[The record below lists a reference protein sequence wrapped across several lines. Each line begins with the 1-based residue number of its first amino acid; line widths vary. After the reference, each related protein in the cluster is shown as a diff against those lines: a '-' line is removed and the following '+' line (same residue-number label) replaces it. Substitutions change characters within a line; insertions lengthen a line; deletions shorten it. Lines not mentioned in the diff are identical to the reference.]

1 MIELKIEK
9 TLGRIAKLSNSLFY
23 DKSIKEIHN
32 DLENGKISP
41 VEIANACIE
50 NVKEYDRKYFAFEC
64 FDEKILLEQSK
75 IAEKKLLN
83 KEKLR
88 PLEAI
93 PVGIKDIYNSKD
105 FKTQM
110 GSSLWK
116 DFTPGNDARVV
127 HYIKEAGG
135 IIPGKTVTAEFAVH
149 TLNQTLNP
157 HDVTKTPGTSS
168 SGSAVAV
175 ALGMV
180 PAALGTQTAGSIVRP
195 ASFCGIY
202 GCKPSF
208 GLLPRT
214 GMLKTTDSLDT
225 LGFFTSKVED
235 LRTLF
240 DTVRV
245 HGCNFPISHKALS
258 DKNRQNKPESRP
270 WKIAFVKTYTWDK
283 AFDYAK
289 DSILEYVN
297 KLSTNKNIQIDAI
310 ELPSEMNECHSVHET
325 IYNKT
330 LSYYF
335 KNEYANAELVS
346 PLMQELIESGMK
358 ITVDNY
364 HKALERQNKLC
375 KIIDDLLS
383 EYDAIISLSTAG
395 EAPDRNILE
404 KRDPALIWT
413 LAHLPVISVPKFKSP
428 SNLPFGFQLV
438 ARKYNDYLLF
448 NLLDF
453 LKTDNLIP
461 NGCSS
466 IFNSSMK

>member
-1 MIELKIEK
+1 MTN
-9 TLGRIAKLSNSLFY
+9 TLFF
-23 DKSIKEIHN
+23 DKSIGQIHKELVSGELTPR
-32 DLENGKISP
+32 DIS
-41 VEIANACIE
+41 NACIE
-50 NVKEYDRKYFAFEC
+50 NVKELDKKYFAFEC
-64 FDEKILLEQSK
+64 FDEEILLNQAKES
-75 IAEKKLLN
+75 E
-83 KEKLR
+83 EKLKLGKQIL

-93 PVGIKDIYNSKD
+93 PVGIKDIYNTKE

-110 GSSLWK
+110 GSPLWK

-127 HYIKEAGG
+127 YYLREAGA

-157 HDVTKTPGTSS
+157 YDVTKTPGTSS

-235 LRTLF
+235 LRILF

-245 HGCNFPISHKALS
+245 HGFNFPISHKALN
-258 DKNRQNKPESRP
+258 DLTRQTKPASRP
-270 WKIAFVKTYTWDK
+270 WKIAFVKTYTWND

-289 DSILEYVN
+289 DSILSYVN
-297 KLSTNKNIQIDAI
+297 KLSNNKNIQIDTI
-310 ELPSEMNECHSVHET
+310 ELPREMDESHFVHET

-346 PLMQELIESGMK
+346 PIMKELIEEGMK
-358 ITVDNY
+358 LSVEDY
-364 HKALERQNKLC
+364 HKALERQTELC
-375 KIIDDLLS
+375 HSMDALLFN
-383 EYDAIISLSTAG
+383 YDAIISLSTAG
-395 EAPDRNILE
+395 EAPERNVLE
-404 KRDPALIWT
+404 NRDPALMWT
-413 LAHLPVISVPKFKSP
+413 LTHLPVVSVPMFKSP
-428 SNLPFGFQLV
+428 NGLPFGFQLV
-438 ARKYNDYLLF
+438 SRKYNDYLLF

-453 LKTDNLIP
+453 LKNEKLIP
-461 NGCSS
+461 EGCSP
-466 IFNSSMK
+466 IFGKDKINV

>member
-1 MIELKIEK
+1 L
-9 TLGRIAKLSNSLFY
+9 NNNLFF

-32 DLENGKISP
+32 SIKTGELAPTDVAN
-41 VEIANACIE
+41 VCIAK
-50 NVKEYDRKYFAFEC
+50 VKEFDSKYFAFEC
-64 FDEKILLEQSK
+64 FDENLLMQQAKNVEIRLK
-75 IAEKKLLN
+75 NNKKLRL
-83 KEKLR
+83 
-88 PLEAI
+88 LEAI
-93 PVGIKDIYNSKD
+93 PVGIKDIYNTSE

-110 GSSLWK
+110 GSPLWK

-127 HYIKEAGG
+127 HYVKEAGG
-135 IIPGKTVTAEFAVH
+135 LIPGKTVTAEFAVH

-157 HDVTKTPGTSS
+157 HDITKTPGTSS

-235 LRTLF
+235 LRTMF
-240 DTVRV
+240 DVVRV
-245 HGCNFPISHKALS
+245 RGANFPFSYKALN
-258 DKNRQNKPESRP
+258 DKSRQNKPDSRP
-270 WKIAFVKTYTWDK
+270 WKIAFIKTYTWND

-289 DSILEYVN
+289 KSITEYVN
-297 KLSTNKNIQIDAI
+297 KLANNKNIEITEI
-310 ELPSEMNECHSVHET
+310 ELPPEMEQSHFVHET

-335 KNEYANAELVS
+335 KSEYANAELVS
-346 PLMQELIESGMK
+346 PIMKELIGEGLKTSVEK
-358 ITVDNY
+358 Y
-364 HKALERQNKLC
+364 HKALETQNQLC
-375 KIIDDLLS
+375 KIMDDVLF

-395 EAPDRNILE
+395 EAPDRNVLE
-404 KRDPALIWT
+404 NRDPALIWT
-413 LAHLPVISVPKFKSP
+413 LNHLPVVSVPMFKSP
-428 SNLPFGFQLV
+428 NGLPFGFQLV
-438 ARKYNDYLLF
+438 SRKYNDYLLF
-448 NLLDF
+448 NLLDS
-453 LKTDNLIP
+453 LSHERLIP
-461 NGCSS
+461 EGCESLHKCLVS
-466 IFNSSMK
+466 

>member
-1 MIELKIEK
+1 M
-9 TLGRIAKLSNSLFY
+9 NNNLFF
-23 DKSIKEIHN
+23 DKSIKEIHKSMKTGE
-32 DLENGKISP
+32 LTP
-41 VEIANACIE
+41 VDIAKVCIE
-50 NVKEYDRKYFAFEC
+50 NVKEFDSKYFAFEC
-64 FDEKILLEQSK
+64 FDESILMQQAKNTEIRLKNNQN
-75 IAEKKLLN
+75 I
-83 KEKLR
+83 R

-93 PVGIKDIYNSKD
+93 PVGIKDIYNTKE

-110 GSSLWK
+110 GSPLWK

-127 HYIKEAGG
+127 HYVKEAGG

-157 HDVTKTPGTSS
+157 HDITKTPGTSS

-195 ASFCGIY
+195 ASFCGVY

-214 GMLKTTDSLDT
+214 AMLKTTDSLDS

-235 LRTLF
+235 LKTMF
-240 DTVRV
+240 DVVRV
-245 HGCNFPISHKALS
+245 HGANFPFSYKALN
-258 DKNRQNKPESRP
+258 DKSRQNKPDSRP
-270 WKIAFVKTYTWDK
+270 WKIAFVKTYTWND

-289 DSILEYVN
+289 KSITEYVN
-297 KLSTNKNIQIDAI
+297 KLASNKNIEITEI
-310 ELPSEMNECHSVHET
+310 ELPTEMEQSHLVHET

-346 PLMQELIESGMK
+346 PIMKELIEEGLKTS
-358 ITVDNY
+358 VEEY
-364 HKALERQNKLC
+364 HKSLETQNHLC
-375 KIIDDLLS
+375 KIMDDVLS

-395 EAPDRNILE
+395 EAPDRNVLE
-404 KRDPALIWT
+404 NRDPALIWT
-413 LAHLPVISVPKFKSP
+413 LNHLPVVSVPMFKSP
-428 SNLPFGFQLV
+428 NGLPFGFQLV
-438 ARKYNDYLLF
+438 SRKYNDYLLF

-453 LKTDNLIP
+453 LSNERLIP
-461 NGCSS
+461 EGCESLHKCLVS
-466 IFNSSMK
+466 

>member
-1 MIELKIEK
+1 MI
-9 TLGRIAKLSNSLFY
+9 RLSNNLFF
-23 DKSIKEIHN
+23 DKSIKEIQSCLKSGELN
-32 DLENGKISP
+32 PLD
-41 VEIANACIE
+41 IANACIE
-50 NVKEYDRKYFAFEC
+50 NVKAFDSKYFAFEC
-64 FDEKILLEQSK
+64 FDENILLEQAK
-75 IAEKKLLN
+75 NAARRLKN
-83 KEKLR
+83 NGTLR

-93 PVGIKDIYNSKD
+93 PVGIKDIYNTKE

-110 GSSLWK
+110 GSPLWK

-127 HYIKEAGG
+127 HYVKEAGG
-135 IIPGKTVTAEFAVH
+135 LIPGKTVTAEFAVH
-149 TLNQTLNP
+149 TLNHTLNP
-157 HDVTKTPGTSS
+157 HDIRKTPGTSS

-180 PAALGTQTAGSIVRP
+180 PVALGTQTAGSIVRP

-240 DTVRV
+240 DAVRV
-245 HGCNFPISHKALS
+245 KGHNFPISHKALN
-258 DKNRQNKPESRP
+258 DKTRQNKSDSRP
-270 WKIAFVKTYTWDK
+270 WKIAFIKTYTWEN

-289 DSILEYVN
+289 NSISEYVN
-297 KLSTNKNIQIDAI
+297 KLSNNKNIEIHEID
-310 ELPSEMNECHSVHET
+310 LPHEMNDSHFVHEI

-335 KNEYANAELVS
+335 RDEYAKAELVS
-346 PLMQELIESGMK
+346 QLMQELIENGISTS
-358 ITVDNY
+358 IDAY
-364 HKALERQNKLC
+364 HKALIQQNQMCL
-375 KIIDDLLS
+375 IMDNLLS

-395 EAPDRNILE
+395 EAPDRNVLE
-404 KRDPALIWT
+404 NRDPALIWT
-413 LAHLPVISVPKFKSP
+413 LAHLPVVSIPTFKSP
-428 SNLPFGFQLV
+428 NGLPFGLQLV
-438 ARKYNDYLLF
+438 SRKYNDYLLF

-453 LKTDNLIP
+453 LKNEKLIP
-461 NGCSS
+461 YGCLPLRDLT
-466 IFNSSMK
+466 

>member
-1 MIELKIEK
+1 MSN
-9 TLGRIAKLSNSLFY
+9 TLFF
-23 DKSIKEIHN
+23 DKSIKQMHKSI
-32 DLENGKISP
+32 ISGELTP
-41 VEIANACIE
+41 TDIANACIE
-50 NVKEYDRKYFAFEC
+50 NVKEYDNKYFAFEC
-64 FDEKILLEQSK
+64 FDENILLAQSK

-83 KEKLR
+83 SEKLR

-93 PVGIKDIYNSKD
+93 PVGIKDIYNTKD

-110 GSSLWK
+110 GSPLWK

-127 HYIKEAGG
+127 HYVKEAGG

-157 HDVTKTPGTSS
+157 YDITKTPGTSS

-195 ASFCGIY
+195 ASFCGVY

-235 LRTLF
+235 LKILF

-245 HGCNFPISHKALS
+245 HGYNFPISNKALTDVS
-258 DKNRQNKPESRP
+258 RQNKPDSRP
-270 WKIAFVKTYTWDK
+270 WRIAFVKTYTWDD

-289 DSILEYVN
+289 ESILEYVN
-297 KLSTNKNIQIDAI
+297 KLSNNKNIEINEI
-310 ELPSEMNECHSVHET
+310 ELPLEMNQSHFVHET

-335 KNEYANAELVS
+335 KSEYANAELVS
-346 PLMQELIESGMK
+346 PIMKELIEDGMK
-358 ITVDNY
+358 TSVEDY
-364 HKALERQNKLC
+364 HKALETQTHLC
-375 KIIDDLLS
+375 HVMDDLLS
-383 EYDAIISLSTAG
+383 NYDAIISLSTAG
-395 EAPDRNILE
+395 EAPMRNVLE
-404 KRDPALIWT
+404 NRDPALIWT
-413 LAHLPVISVPKFKSP
+413 LTHLPVVSVPMFKSP
-428 SNLPFGFQLV
+428 NGLPFGFQLV

-448 NLLDF
+448 NLLDL
-453 LKTDNLIP
+453 LKNNKLIAE
-461 NGCSS
+461 GCSPLLNNCEKNNLYAQ
-466 IFNSSMK
+466 I

>member
-1 MIELKIEK
+1 MSN
-9 TLGRIAKLSNSLFY
+9 TLFF
-23 DKSIKEIHN
+23 DKSIKQMN
-32 DLENGKISP
+32 KSVSNGELTPSD
-41 VEIANACIE
+41 IANACID
-50 NVKEYDRKYFAFEC
+50 NIREYDSKYFAFEC
-64 FDEKILLEQSK
+64 FDENILLAQAK
-75 IAEKKLLN
+75 AAEKRLRN
-83 KEKLR
+83 NQEVR

-93 PVGIKDIYNSKD
+93 PVGIKDIYNTKD

-110 GSSLWK
+110 GSPLWK

-127 HYIKEAGG
+127 YYVKEAGG

-157 HDVTKTPGTSS
+157 HDVNRTPGTSS

-195 ASFCGIY
+195 ASFCGVY

-245 HGCNFPISHKALS
+245 HGYDFPISHKALS
-258 DKNRQNKPESRP
+258 DVSRQIKPDSRP
-270 WKIAFVKTYTWDK
+270 WKIAFVKTYTWDD

-289 DSILEYVN
+289 NSITEYVN
-297 KLSTNKNIQIDAI
+297 KLANNKNIEITEID
-310 ELPSEMNECHSVHET
+310 LPSEMNQSHFVHET

-335 KNEYANAELVS
+335 KNEYKNAELVS
-346 PLMQELIESGMK
+346 PIMKELIEDGIK
-358 ITVDNY
+358 TTVEEY
-364 HKALERQNKLC
+364 HKALETQTDLC
-375 KIIDDLLS
+375 HTMDDLLS
-383 EYDAIISLSTAG
+383 NYDAIISLSTAG
-395 EAPDRNILE
+395 EAPMRHVLE
-404 KRDPALIWT
+404 NRDPALIWT
-413 LAHLPVISVPKFKSP
+413 LTHLPVVSVPMFKSP
-428 SNLPFGFQLV
+428 NGLPFGFQLV
-438 ARKYNDYLLF
+438 TRKYNDYLLF

-453 LKTDNLIP
+453 LCNEKLIP
-461 NGCSS
+461 QGCE
-466 IFNSSMK
+466 SMHKCLVS

>member
-1 MIELKIEK
+1 MIRLN
-9 TLGRIAKLSNSLFY
+9 NSLFHK
-23 DKSIKEIHN
+23 KSVKQIHENIKSGE
-32 DLENGKISP
+32 LTP
-41 VEIANACIE
+41 VDIAYECIE
-50 NVKEYDRKYFAFEC
+50 KVKKYDGKYFAFEC
-64 FDEKILLEQSK
+64 FDENILLEQAK
-75 IAEKKLLN
+75 NAENRLKN
-83 KEKLR
+83 NQPLR

-93 PVGIKDIYNSKD
+93 PVGIKDIYNTKE

-110 GSSLWK
+110 GSPLWK

-127 HYIKEAGG
+127 HYVKESGG

-157 HDVTKTPGTSS
+157 FDITKTPGTSS

-180 PAALGTQTAGSIVRP
+180 PVALGTQTAGSIIRP

-225 LGFFTSKVED
+225 LGFFASKCED
-235 LRTLF
+235 LRLMF
-240 DTVRV
+240 DTVRIN
-245 HGCNFPISHKALS
+245 GANFPFSYKALK
-258 DKNRQNKPESRP
+258 DKNRQNKPDTRP
-270 WKIAFVKTYTWDK
+270 WKIAFIKTYTWDE

-289 DSILEYVN
+289 NSLTDYVN
-297 KLSTNKNIQIDAI
+297 ELSKNKNIEIHEID
-310 ELPSEMNECHSVHET
+310 LPAEMKESHLVHET

-346 PLMQELIESGMK
+346 PLMRELIEEGIKTS
-358 ITVDNY
+358 VEDY
-364 HKALERQNKLC
+364 HKALEKQTQLC
-375 KIIDDLLS
+375 HVMDELLS
-383 EYDAIISLSTAG
+383 EYDAMISLSTAG
-395 EAPDRNILE
+395 EAPLRNVLE
-404 KRDPALIWT
+404 NRDPSLIWT
-413 LAHLPVISVPKFKSP
+413 LTHLPVVSVPSFKSP
-428 SNLPFGFQLV
+428 NGLPFGFQLV
-438 ARKYNDYLLF
+438 SRKYNDYLLF

-453 LKTDNLIP
+453 LKSENLIP
-461 NGCSS
+461 DGCNPVVHDLAEVLS
-466 IFNSSMK
+466 

>member
-1 MIELKIEK
+1 M
-9 TLGRIAKLSNSLFY
+9 SNSLFQ
-23 DKSIKEIHN
+23 DKSIKQIHN
-32 DLENGKISP
+32 DLEEGKISP
-41 VEIANACIE
+41 AEIANACIE
-50 NVKEYDRKYFAFEC
+50 NVKKYDNKYFAFEC
-64 FDEKILLEQSK
+64 FDENILLEQSK
-75 IAEKKLLN
+75 NAEKKLLN
-83 KEKLR
+83 KEPLG

-93 PVGIKDIYNSKD
+93 PIGIKDIYNTKD

-110 GSSLWK
+110 GSPLWK
-116 DFTPGNDARVV
+116 DFTPGNDARVL
-127 HYIKEAGG
+127 HYIKESGG

-157 HDVTKTPGTSS
+157 YDITKTPGTSS

-195 ASFCGIY
+195 ASFCGVY

-240 DTVRV
+240 DAVRV
-245 HGCNFPISHKALS
+245 KGHNFPISHKALA
-258 DKNRQNKPESRP
+258 DENRQNKPDSRP
-270 WKIAFVKTYTWDK
+270 WRIAFVKTYVWGD

-289 DSILEYVN
+289 NSILEYVD
-297 KLSTNKNIQIDAI
+297 KLSKNENIEIHEI
-310 ELPSEMNECHSVHET
+310 ELSAEMNESHLVHET

-335 KNEYANAELVS
+335 KNEYAKAELVS
-346 PLMQELIESGMK
+346 PIMKELIEEGIKTS
-358 ITVDNY
+358 VEDY
-364 HKALERQNKLC
+364 HKALEKQTELC
-375 KIIDDLLS
+375 HIMDEVLS
-383 EYDAIISLSTAG
+383 KYDAIISLSTAG
-395 EAPDRNILE
+395 EAPERNVLE
-404 KRDPALIWT
+404 NRDPALIWT
-413 LAHLPVISVPKFKSP
+413 LTHLPVVSVPMFKSP
-428 SNLPFGFQLV
+428 NGLPFGFQLV

-453 LKTDNLIP
+453 LRYERLIP
-461 NGCSS
+461 EGYMS
-466 IFNSSMK
+466 FGDKGK